1 MVKKVWVKQMGI
13 TVFPNKGSADLL
25 GSLKILQGAPEN
37 IKSAI
42 EAFFMNL
49 VLYYTSIKLYAQY
62 KAHKLSKNEQ
72 NSPIIW

>member
-37 IKSAI
+37 IKNTE
-42 EAFFMNL
+42 EAFIMNL
-49 VLYYTSIKLYAQY
+49 VLYYTSMQLYAQY
-62 KAHKLSKNEQ
+62 KAHKLSKIEQ
-72 NSPIIW
+72 NYPIIW